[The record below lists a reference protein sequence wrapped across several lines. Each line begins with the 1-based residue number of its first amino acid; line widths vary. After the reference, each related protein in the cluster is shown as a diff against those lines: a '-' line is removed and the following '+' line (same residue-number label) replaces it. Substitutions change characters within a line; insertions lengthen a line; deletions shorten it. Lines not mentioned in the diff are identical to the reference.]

1 MPHLPHLQPA
11 RLWKSDL
18 PDMALGFAPRRSAI
32 KRDARAGQIEA
43 IVGAEA
49 DSGAVRQAVTPGGD
63 RLADF
68 AERRELP
75 RILLAL
81 LVGRGEV
88 AEQGFDGQAVE
99 RATGRFLGAKPE
111 AVHARVDHHVARP
124 PLPRFTPPRD
134 LRDAVQHLARGK
146 RARSEIGRA
155 TV

>member
-1 MPHLPHLQPA
+1 MIRRP
-11 RLWKSDL
+11 
-18 PDMALGFAPRRSAI
+18 PRSTRTDTLFPYTTLFRS
-32 KRDARAGQIEA
+32 QIEA

-49 DSGAVRQAVTPGGD
+49 DSGAVRQAVAPGGN

-68 AERRELP
+68 AECRELP
-75 RILLAL
+75 RILLAI

-99 RATGRFLGAKPE
+99 RAAGRFLGAKPE

-134 LRDAVQHLARGK
+134 LRAAVQHRARRK
-146 RARSEIGRA
+146 RARSEARKSGVSGKGVSVR
-155 TV
+155 